1 MWMCADVHA
10 PARQKKERA
19 GEFCRPFPDFA
30 VSISLAH
37 LSGGRCD
44 DYRGCSVR
52 KRMDP
57 KPFET
62 VDF

>member
-1 MWMCADVHA
+1 MSQLLNSGQTCVRCAV
-10 PARQKKERA
+10 

-30 VSISLAH
+30 VSISLGH
-37 LSGGRCD
+37 LSRGRCD

-52 KRMDP
+52 KRNDP

>member
-1 MWMCADVHA
+1 MRRHG
-10 PARQKKERA
+10 QKERA

-30 VSISLAH
+30 VSISLGH
-37 LSGGRCD
+37 LSRGRCD

-52 KRMDP
+52 KRNDP